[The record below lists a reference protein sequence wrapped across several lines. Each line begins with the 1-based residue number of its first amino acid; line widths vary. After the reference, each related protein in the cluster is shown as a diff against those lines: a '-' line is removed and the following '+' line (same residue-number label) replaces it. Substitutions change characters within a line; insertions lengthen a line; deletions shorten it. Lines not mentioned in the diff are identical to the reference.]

1 MTCLTFLYQEEEIQ
15 MAKIKMTIANDL
27 TFTEGCEEYFL
38 DCKARNLRKDTVRHY
53 KDSSKQIMKYIGEDI
68 LIKDIDKEVI
78 DDFIIQMQENPKLND
93 MSLYTYARD
102 FKTLMYFFMRKE
114 YIPTFKIKIPK
125 ADKQPV
131 ETYSDRELQVLL
143 KKPNLRQCTFTEYK
157 VWVMTNFLLSTGVRQ
172 RSLINIKIKDLD
184 IGNSV
189 VYINVTKNRKPLIIP
204 LNKDIKRILQ
214 EYLKY
219 RKGEAEDYLFC
230 NVFGKQLV
238 RSTVYHSFYEY
249 NKSRGIEKTGMHR
262 YRHTFAKKWV
272 LAGGNVVTLQKI
284 LGHSS
289 LDITQNYLNLLVSDI
304 QKEIEEF
311 NILQEFKRESIKMN
325 C

>member
-1 MTCLTFLYQEEEIQ
+1 ME
-15 MAKIKMTIANDL
+15 KIKMTIANDL
-27 TFTEGCEEYFL
+27 TFREGCEEYFL

-53 KDSSKQIMKYIGEDI
+53 KDSSKQIMKYIGEDT

-78 DDFIIQMQENPKLND
+78 DDFIIQMQENPMLND

-131 ETYSDRELQVLL
+131 ETYTDRELQVLL

-184 IGNSV
+184 IDNSV

-204 LNKDIKRILQ
+204 LNRDIKRILQ

-219 RKGEAEDYLFC
+219 RKGESEDYLFC

-249 NKSRGIEKTGMHR
+249 NKNRGIEKTGMHR

>member
-1 MTCLTFLYQEEEIQ
+1 MMGLTFLCRGKENQ
-15 MAKIKMTIANDL
+15 MGKIKMMVENDV
-27 TFTEGCEEYFL
+27 TFSEGCDEYIL
-38 DCKARNLRKDTVRHY
+38 DCKARNLRGGTLRHY
-53 KDSSKQIMKYIGEDI
+53 TDSAKQIMKYIGEDT
-68 LIKDIDKEVI
+68 LIKDIDKDVI
-78 DDFIIQMQENPKLND
+78 DDFIIQLRENPALND

-125 ADKQPV
+125 VDKQPI
-131 ETYSDRELQVLL
+131 ETYTDRELQVLL
-143 KKPNLRQCTFTEYK
+143 KKPNLRHCSFTEYK

-172 RSLINIKIKDLD
+172 HSLINIKIKDVD
-184 IGNSV
+184 FETGV

-204 LNKDIKRILQ
+204 LNADMKKILQ

-219 RKGEAEDYLFC
+219 RKGDEDDYLFC

-249 NKSRGIEKTGMHR
+249 NKNRGIEKTGMHR
-262 YRHTFAKKWV
+262 YRHTFAKKWI
-272 LAGGNVVTLQKI
+272 LIGGNVVTLQKI

-304 QKEIEEF
+304 QKDVEEF
-311 NILQEFKRESIKMN
+311 NILREFKREGIKMA
-325 C
+325 

>member
-1 MTCLTFLYQEEEIQ
+1 

-289 LDITQNYLNLLVSDI
+289 LDTTQNYLNLLVSDI

>member
-1 MTCLTFLYQEEEIQ
+1 

-157 VWVMTNFLLSTGVRQ
+157 VWVMKNFLLSTGVRQ

-289 LDITQNYLNLLVSDI
+289 LDTTQNYLNLLVSDI

>member
-1 MTCLTFLYQEEEIQ
+1 
-15 MAKIKMTIANDL
+15 MTIANDL
-27 TFTEGCEEYFL
+27 TFREGCEEYFL

-53 KDSSKQIMKYIGEDI
+53 KDSSKQIMKYIGEDT

-78 DDFIIQMQENPKLND
+78 DDFIIQMQENPMLND

-131 ETYSDRELQVLL
+131 ETYTDRELQVLL

-184 IGNSV
+184 IDNSV

-204 LNKDIKRILQ
+204 LNRDIKRILQ

-219 RKGEAEDYLFC
+219 RKGESEDYLFC

-249 NKSRGIEKTGMHR
+249 NKNRGIEKTGMHR

>member
-1 MTCLTFLYQEEEIQ
+1 MT
-15 MAKIKMTIANDL
+15 KIKMTIANDL
-27 TFTEGCEEYFL
+27 TFMEGCEEYFL